1 MRATLRSVCGFGDC
15 ATSSVYREALCET
28 RCVDEEMRFRLAQG
42 AKLRSCK
49 IPSDLRVLSV
59 SAANSSF
66 LRLAA
71 AGAGL
76 PRIPVA
82 EQLQLLIE
90 AGFFHQHVELRARQ
104 AFAERLGAVSDAP
117 GGKRGERSVELE
129 LADVHFIQGVGSGVI
144 IRQGGGLFLVGPQAG
159 NALQGKN
166 KIVSSKRRG
175 VSVGVGVPG
184 I

>member
-1 MRATLRSVCGFGDC
+1 
-15 ATSSVYREALCET
+15 
-28 RCVDEEMRFRLAQG
+28 MRFRLAQG

-90 AGFFHQHVELRARQ
+90 AGFFPQHFELRARQ
-104 AFAERLGAVSDAP
+104 PFAERLGAVTDSPPRNPHAP
-117 GGKRGERSVELE
+117 PLHPHPPLR
-129 LADVHFIQGVGSGVI
+129 
-144 IRQGGGLFLVGPQAG
+144 P
-159 NALQGKN
+159 
-166 KIVSSKRRG
+166 
-175 VSVGVGVPG
+175 
-184 I
+184 

>member
-15 ATSSVYREALCET
+15 ATSSVYREALRRT

-71 AGAGL
+71 AGAGS

-90 AGFFHQHVELRARQ
+90 AGFFSPHSEPRPPP
-104 AFAERLGAVSDAP
+104 AVSGRP
-117 GGKRGERSVELE
+117 GPCVRG
-129 LADVHFIQGVGSGVI
+129 
-144 IRQGGGLFLVGPQAG
+144 
-159 NALQGKN
+159 
-166 KIVSSKRRG
+166 
-175 VSVGVGVPG
+175 
-184 I
+184 